1 MKQAKRSGQAIAI
14 GRKRAS
20 RVSDHFETIRERMVN
35 EQLVRRGIVDE
46 KVLEAMQ
53 TVPRHL
59 FVDDAMRNR
68 AYGDHPLPIAAGQTI
83 SQPFIVAF
91 MTQMLALS
99 GSEKVL
105 EIGTGSGYQAAVL
118 SRIAEQVYTVE
129 RINGLLAGARKL
141 FSELGYYNIQ
151 AKLDDGTMGWPQNGP
166 YDAIIVT
173 AGGYQIPPPL
183 IDQLSD
189 NGRLIM
195 PVGDQRMQVLTVLT
209 KTEGAVQ
216 ITDYDPVR
224 FVDLIGEYGWAN

>member
-1 MKQAKRSGQAIAI
+1 
-14 GRKRAS
+14 
-20 RVSDHFETIRERMVN
+20 MVN
-35 EQLVRRGIVDE
+35 EQLVVRGISDA
-46 KVLEAMQ
+46 KVLEAMK
-53 TVPRHL
+53 TVPRHR

-91 MTQMLALS
+91 MTQILALT

-105 EIGTGSGYQAAVL
+105 EIGTGSGYQAAIL
-118 SRIAEQVYTVE
+118 SRIVEQVYTVE
-129 RINGLLAGARKL
+129 RINGLLAGARKI

-151 AKLDDGTMGWPQNGP
+151 AKLDDGTMGWPENGP

-173 AGGYQIPPPL
+173 AGGHKIPPPL

-195 PVGDQRMQVLTVLT
+195 PVGDQHMQVLQLLT

-216 ITDYDPVR
+216 VTDLDAVR
-224 FVDLIGEYGWAN
+224 FVDLIGEHGWQN